1 MIDCASAGTE
11 DVEMIMPLM
20 AKAFLPAYGESW
32 SAAQCISMLSLP
44 NCHFMIGRR
53 LEKIVGFAI
62 WRVVV
67 DEAELLLIAVDPDC
81 HGTGLGSVVLEYVAT
96 ESVVSGAKKL
106 HVEVRSDNHARA
118 FYSRR
123 GFTEVGIRQN
133 YYRRKDGG
141 PTEAISLVRL
151 LSS

>member
-1 MIDCASAGTE
+1 MIDCASASVA
-11 DVEMIMPLM
+11 DVDSIMPLM
-20 AKAFLPAYGESW
+20 AKAFLPDYGESW
-32 SAAQCISMLSLP
+32 SAAQCMSMLSLP

-53 LEKIVGFAI
+53 LEKVVGFAI
-62 WRVVV
+62 WRVVL
-67 DEAELLLIAVDPDC
+67 DEAELLLFAVDPGC
-81 HGTGLGSVVLEYVAT
+81 HGTGLGSTLLDHVAT
-96 ESVVSGAKKL
+96 ESAIVGAKKL

-123 GFTEVGIRQN
+123 GFTEVGVRQN

-151 LSS
+151 LCS